1 MPCNKAIRR
10 CCICHAFYYYFFSR
24 FSYILKKETFLW
36 LDGSSPYLLAGVVE
50 GRSWAQEYRFW
61 VSTGLNSTYSIFV
74 IQYRWSQYIFKK
86 YLFNIIDLW
95 GTTKSCTLK
104 ILRIS
109 LFKDGESSPTSLRSG
124 SVVKGGALFKPSGG
138 AHQVMTIKGAKKGP
152 TGLQSSS
159 NSPNSMLRF
168 LVVISV
174 LFGLI
179 SSQEPAVETPQD
191 PPAVT
196 TVVATA
202 ECAAQSDTT
211 FELMTG
217 YVFTSPAEIL
227 DTRPDTL
234 QLADC
239 IEFCRTN
246 AACRALNFETGLCV
260 LFKSNAVV
268 SPGIYFFLL
277 VMALGFTWACRHAWI
292 EF

>member
-1 MPCNKAIRR
+1 V
-10 CCICHAFYYYFFSR
+10 
-24 FSYILKKETFLW
+24 
-36 LDGSSPYLLAGVVE
+36 LLRE
-50 GRSWAQEYRFW
+50 E
-61 VSTGLNSTYSIFV
+61 L
-74 IQYRWSQYIFKK
+74 
-86 YLFNIIDLW
+86 
-95 GTTKSCTLK
+95 
-104 ILRIS
+104 
-109 LFKDGESSPTSLRSG
+109 
-124 SVVKGGALFKPSGG
+124 LFKPSGG

-179 SSQEPAVETPQD
+179 SSQDPAVETPQD

-196 TVVATA
+196 TVVAA
-202 ECAAQSDTT
+202 ADCAAQSDTT

-217 YVFTSPAEIL
+217 YVFTSPTEIL

-239 IEFCRTN
+239 IEFCRAN
-246 AACRALNFETGLCV
+246 AVCRALNFETGLCV

-268 SPGIYFFLL
+268 SPGIYLFF
-277 VMALGFTWACRHAWI
+277 AY
-292 EF
+292 